1 MFYLVQ
7 YKGRPEIFI
16 TSRSRLCMA
25 KDRLEASTSVVFFKL
40 YILAV
45 TMVDQTERRRQH
57 ELVLRENIVAGSNDD
72 WARCSRRV
80 WMQEPLLAAII
91 SPSSS
96 LHSPL
101 SE

>member
-1 MFYLVQ
+1 
-7 YKGRPEIFI
+7 
-16 TSRSRLCMA
+16 MA

-45 TMVDQTERRRQH
+45 TMVDQTDRRRQH
-57 ELVLRENIVAGSNDD
+57 ELVLRENIVAQQVVMMTGRDFPKILN
-72 WARCSRRV
+72 AG
-80 WMQEPLLAAII
+80 AI

-101 SE
+101 SG